1 MLQPQNG
8 DRFDAPNYVI
18 IITDGNSNINPEET
32 VPEANRDKNL
42 GEQIK
47 VFKRFSKKEYL
58 MLTGDLNAVL
68 EWFGTVEKF
77 VTVTL
82 YIFSILQE
90 CTSL

>member
-32 VPEANRDKNL
+32 VPESNKDKNL

-47 VFKRFSKKEYL
+47 AFKCFSKKAKSCKKDVTPDHCNIAVL
-58 MLTGDLNAVL
+58 MLAGDLNAAL
-68 EWFGTVEKF
+68 ECCGTA
-77 VTVTL
+77 
-82 YIFSILQE
+82 
-90 CTSL
+90 

>member
-42 GEQIK
+42 GDN
-47 VFKRFSKKEYL
+47 FKALNEKECI
-58 MLTGDLNAVL
+58 MLVSDLNGVL